1 MKSLSLRFSEK
12 FAPDTGTIEEHKN
25 IIDKY
30 GYVWYGKLGNAISDK
45 VKKEILAE
53 KESKV
58 LLIHSGSVERY
69 WAKISDIQK
78 EQPDLK
84 YVPEYY
90 HDKASK
96 IKAWIKITKIEV
108 AEKDVMSKCIVVS
121 SKNVLSQASKYSMN
135 PCLFIEYEGE

>member
-1 MKSLSLRFSEK
+1 MHR
-12 FAPDTGTIEEHKN
+12 N
-25 IIDKY
+25 
-30 GYVWYGKLGNAISDK
+30 
-45 VKKEILAE
+45 
-53 KESKV
+53 
-58 LLIHSGSVERY
+58 LLHSY
-69 WAKISDIQK
+69 TLTTKISDIQK